1 MNTEGILG
9 RRLGWWR
16 CFPLERTGQMP
27 CGSCECFDRS
37 TLECVQ
43 PGGRVSH
50 EVLNMARVL
59 YVEEPQYPDI
69 EAVEDGDA

>member
-1 MNTEGILG
+1 
-9 RRLGWWR
+9 
-16 CFPLERTGQMP
+16 MP
-27 CGSCECFDRS
+27 CGSCECFGRS

-50 EVLNMARVL
+50 EVLNMVRDL

-69 EAVEDGDA
+69 EAVEDGDV